1 MHLCWKNDWSFWSF
15 SCPNFM
21 VSTHELLFSLIIR
34 VVWFHIF
41 VNSCSV
47 CYVLCVTRYGYCSA
61 LTFSSESSFIG
72 TPLNLMCTKVNVCM
86 YLCILGHS
94 QWIRACMRSS
104 KTLWYCCKRHGDC
117 NCESLRHTHR
127 CLKTTKETA
136 SEENKQINWWS
147 GGIASNHLLFVL
159 ISLILN
165 QMYSYVNSL

>member
-1 MHLCWKNDWSFWSF
+1 
-15 SCPNFM
+15 M
-21 VSTHELLFSLIIR
+21 VSTHEILFSLIIR

-47 CYVLCVTRYGYCSA
+47 CYVLCVTRYVYCSA
-61 LTFSSESSFIG
+61 LTFSLESSFIG

-117 NCESLRHTHR
+117 NCESLWHTHR
-127 CLKTTKETA
+127 CLKTTKQEAKETNRWI
-136 SEENKQINWWS
+136 SGS
-147 GGIASNHLLFVL
+147 GGIAGNHLLFFS
-159 ISLILN
+159 ISLVLN
-165 QMYSYVNSL
+165 QMYSYVGSL